1 MRVPTPSVIL
11 SRVRPRYLIVDD
23 SPAFL
28 AAAQNLLEHQG
39 LAVVGVAANAGECLR
54 SVDQLA
60 PDVILVDVDLG
71 NESGFDLARR
81 LARRG
86 IRAELIFIS
95 MHAADD
101 YVDLIASSGAAGFVA
116 KSDLSRATIERAL
129 IEAPEAGRHRAD
141 G

>member
-1 MRVPTPSVIL
+1 MRAPTPGVIL
-11 SRVRPRYLIVDD
+11 RRVRPRYLIVDD

-28 AAAQNLLEHQG
+28 TAARNLLEHQG
-39 LAVVGVAANAGECLR
+39 LAVVGVAANVCECLR

-71 NESGFDLARR
+71 NDSGFDLARR
-81 LARRG
+81 LARRR

-101 YVDLIASSGAAGFVA
+101 YADLIASSGAAGFVA

-129 IEAPEAGRHRAD
+129 IGAPEAGRHPAD

>member
-1 MRVPTPSVIL
+1 MRA
-11 SRVRPRYLIVDD
+11 RYLIVDD

-28 AAAQNLLEHQG
+28 SAARNLLEQQG
-39 LAVVGVAANAGECLR
+39 LAVVGVAANVCECLR

-71 NESGFDLARR
+71 NDSGFDLARR

-95 MHAADD
+95 MHAGED
-101 YVDLIASSGAAGFVA
+101 YADLIASSGAAGFVA
-116 KSDLSRATIERAL
+116 KSELSRAAIEQAL
-129 IEAPEAGRHRAD
+129 SGNPR
-141 G
+141 